1 MDDYARQSRPAWQ
14 TFELDEEWPDEEDEE
29 EEDANGQH
37 AGNHTGGSS
46 IELTTPLGSVN
57 FRGSTS
63 LRRSTNSS
71 RSGSPEAVGTFLVRE
86 DAPGPL
92 LPNLNAPMPGAK
104 KQGGMKNMFSPLA
117 LETMFEPPSPPKAG
131 PSSQTLHPT
140 APPVPSRLSQV
151 HAASSFEQDGD
162 TESTRHSHV
171 QLDDTQSTQHS
182 RGQPDEI
189 LETDLPNVGG
199 FHGLRPRIDC
209 QFTFSVPH
217 GEGGAASTSQP
228 QAQST
233 PVASQPK
240 PQFLTPATDPRLRL
254 FQFQY
259 DTYTRDHLSAMVD
272 SIAVN
277 SPSLSNTGNLT
288 NHHSSPFGLSRMT
301 ETTMSS
307 ADVRSAKRVKLSPQS
322 DFEAGDGDGENA
334 VIQRPTLRRDYV
346 GESEAL
352 MAKIKQTRDFSTIS
366 TVASRSGVTHEPD
379 TPEAPAHT
387 RSGHLRVPGPS
398 DHDAVSSSGGSL
410 NSSKGNTYSSLGYR
424 EKGAA
429 LMEQIKQDMK
439 GSKRLF
445 SADTDITQLSDEHDG
460 PTLRRSVVGES
471 SRAPHQRRPS
481 YTTRR
486 GAPASPARSRNA
498 PLSPARPRQ
507 AASRALPQQDQP
519 DSSMDTSK
527 FYAQFPAPPVIVAP
541 ALSPLRA
548 STASQRSHSHASL
561 HGAGASFGSGAPAY
575 PSASLRARTQE
586 DLNRLVSGSSAAGTV
601 VTAGS
606 AESFVKHA
614 GPAQITRIA
623 PEDIPA
629 LPERVGG
636 MVYDKSQMRWVKVP
650 ERGRGRVSAGS
661 EAGYAASAEDG
672 ESEDPFRDI
681 ESLREDDSIIDG
693 SAGGSVIMHSDGEP
707 PEYPPQIQYAPAEMS
722 RIEEAADDEEAEL
735 TSFSFDGP
743 PPDGMPSLQ
752 HQTMYFDDSESDDDL
767 AHGMGGMAIGEA
779 SMFVAANDQT
789 FDDDEEPQAYLDVI
803 QPEEDTGP
811 SPQPAPSPEL
821 APYFAEAAQ
830 PVPFSTPLP
839 ARNSSAP
846 TPIRSALKNSSVKN
860 TSSASA
866 VPFASLRASSVATRT
881 PANKYRHRRSVSFS
895 DGKHDGPIRGLGR
908 EDEGG
913 AETST
918 SAETGAEMTG
928 TELETPAG
936 AGIAAASFVPS
947 ARSKRLEN
955 MLAGLV
961 DSSSE
966 GTASPTRPA
975 GTARPPP
982 EELQR
987 MADWRPQSNTS
998 GSSGVSA
1005 PSRRQLSRTNAFA
1018 STSGVNANA
1027 TFLTEAS
1034 FGVAHDRLVT
1044 VITDVQP
1051 FEPYWEDLGSIDLS
1065 DKRLDSVARLK
1076 EFLPQLRTL
1085 SINQNQLAWLSGLPA
1100 SLRTLS
1106 VAHNALTRMTSFKHL
1121 AGLES
1126 LDVSHNDIESLAQ
1139 LECLRHLRELR
1150 ADGNR
1155 ISSLDGLSNL
1165 DSLAKLSLQDNALVS
1180 LTVIAFPSA
1189 AAFSRDP
1196 CCSLYRPPSWNLPH
1210 LSISLEPGGAPA
1222 SLLIRAYPVNR
1233 GKLEMLNLSHNRLQ
1247 DLRGLAALKALIVLN
1262 LDQNN
1267 LSELAVGGALARLRV
1282 LRVSGNRLQRLSARA
1297 FPHVRTLYA
1306 DNNAL
1311 PELTDARR
1319 LSRLENLSLRN
1330 QGGKG
1335 LSLTARDVR
1344 DVKRLYLSGNAL
1356 PASFLSEPC
1365 YNLVYLELAACRLT
1379 SLPAGLPTLVP
1390 NLRALNLNYNFLDD
1404 AALRALEGLSR
1415 LTKLTVIG
1423 SRLKGTKALVRVLR
1437 GCPDAEVVDLRMNP
1451 ATLGWYLP
1459 LLVHDAPGALAPER
1473 GGDGARWTELDAKF
1487 RRDLPDSAYAGR
1499 LAYRGLAMRACP
1511 RLRVLDGVPVSAKE
1525 RDKAERLLAGVLGRS
1540 K

>member
-1 MDDYARQSRPAWQ
+1 MDDYARHNRPGWQ
-14 TFELDEEWPDEEDEE
+14 TYELDEEWPDEEE
-29 EEDANGQH
+29 EEDVDSQQ

-46 IELTTPLGSVN
+46 IELTAPIGSVRIHETN
-57 FRGSTS
+57 S
-63 LRRSTNSS
+63 LRRSTSS
-71 RSGSPEAVGTFLVRE
+71 ARSHSPEAAGTFLVRE

-92 LPNLNAPMPGAK
+92 LPNLGVPTPGAK
-104 KQGGMKNMFSPLA
+104 KQGGMKNIFSPLA

-131 PSSQTLHPT
+131 PSSQTLHPS

-151 HAASSFEQDGD
+151 HAASSFEHDGD
-162 TESTRHSHV
+162 TESTKHSNA
-171 QLDDTQSTQHS
+171 
-182 RGQPDEI
+182 QPDEI

-199 FHGLRPRIDC
+199 FRGLRPRMDC
-209 QFTFSVPH
+209 QFTFTVPH
-217 GEGGAASTSQP
+217 GEGGAESSSQP

-288 NHHSSPFGLSRMT
+288 THHSSPFGLSRMA
-301 ETTMSS
+301 ETTTSS
-307 ADVRSAKRVKLSPQS
+307 ADIRSAKRVKLSPQS

-334 VIQRPTLRRDYV
+334 VIQRPSLPRDYV
-346 GESEAL
+346 GESRSL
-352 MAKIKQTRDFSTIS
+352 MAQIKQARDFSTIS
-366 TVASRSGVTHEPD
+366 TVASRSGVTHQPD

-387 RSGHLRVPGPS
+387 RSGHLGVP
-398 DHDAVSSSGGSL
+398 DAHDAVSSSGGSL

-429 LMEQIKQDMK
+429 LMAQIKQDMK

-445 SADTDITQLSDEHDG
+445 SADTDITQLSAEHEG
-460 PTLRRSVVGES
+460 PSLRRSVAES
-471 SRAPHQRRPS
+471 SRAPHQRRVS
-481 YTTRR
+481 QSARR
-486 GAPASPARSRNA
+486 GVPASPARSRA
-498 PLSPARPRQ
+498 PVSPGRPRQ
-507 AASRALPQQDQP
+507 AASRPLPPQEQA

-541 ALSPLRA
+541 AFSPLRT
-548 STASQRSHSHASL
+548 STASQRSHARTHSRSNSHASSG
-561 HGAGASFGSGAPAY
+561 GAGGAFGGGAPAY

-586 DLNRLVSGSSAAGTV
+586 DLNRLVSGSSAANTV

-636 MVYDKSQMRWVKVP
+636 MVYDKTQMRWVKVP
-650 ERGRGRVSAGS
+650 GRVHGRQVSAS

-672 ESEDPFRDI
+672 SEDPFRDI

-693 SAGGSVIMHSDGEP
+693 SAGGSVIVHSDNEHP
-707 PEYPPQIQYAPAEMS
+707 VYPPQINYAPVEMS

-743 PPDGMPSLQ
+743 PPDAMPSLQ
-752 HQTMYFDDSESDDDL
+752 HQTIYFDDSDSDDDL
-767 AHGMGGMAIGEA
+767 VHGMGELAIGEA
-779 SMFVAANDQT
+779 SMFIAANDQT
-789 FDDDEEPQAYLDVI
+789 FDDDEPDGYIEVV
-803 QPEEDTGP
+803 QPEEIAEP
-811 SPQPAPSPEL
+811 SPPPVPSPEL

-839 ARNSSAP
+839 SRTASSAP
-846 TPIRSALKNSSVKN
+846 TPIRSALKN
-860 TSSASA
+860 TSTASA
-866 VPFASLRASSVATRT
+866 VPFASLRGSSVATRT
-881 PANKYRHRRSVSFS
+881 PANNYRHRRSVSFS

-908 EDEGG
+908 GEDGG
-913 AETST
+913 AETSA
-918 SAETGAEMTG
+918 SAETGAETTG

-936 AGIAAASFVPS
+936 AGAMSFVPS

-966 GTASPTRPA
+966 GPTSPTRPA
-975 GTARPPP
+975 GTGRPPP

-987 MADWRPQSNTS
+987 MAEWRPSSNTS
-998 GSSGVSA
+998 GSSGLSA
-1005 PSRRQLSRTNAFA
+1005 PSRRQVTRANTFA
-1018 STSGVNANA
+1018 SGTNANA

-1051 FEPYWEDLGSIDLS
+1051 FEPYWEDLGNIDLS

-1085 SINQNQLAWLSGLPA
+1085 SMARADDGDFRSNQNQLAWLSGLPA

-1121 AGLES
+1121 HGLES

-1155 ISSLDGLSNL
+1155 ISSLDGLANL

-1180 LTVIAFPSA
+1180 VDLGS
-1189 AAFSRDP
+1189 
-1196 CCSLYRPPSWNLPH
+1196 CSW
-1210 LSISLEPGGAPA
+1210 
-1222 SLLIRAYPVNR
+1222 
-1233 GKLEMLNLSHNRLQ
+1233 GKLEMLNLSHNRIE
-1247 DLRGLAALKALIVLN
+1247 DVRGLATLKALIVLN

-1311 PELTDARR
+1311 PELADARR
-1319 LSRLENLSLRN
+1319 LARLENLSLRN
-1330 QGGKG
+1330 QSGKG
-1335 LSLTARDVR
+1335 LNLAARDVR

-1356 PASFLSEPC
+1356 PATFLSEPC

-1379 SLPAGLPTLVP
+1379 SLPSGLPTLVP

-1423 SRLKGTKALVRVLR
+1423 SRLQGTKALVRVLR

-1473 GGDGARWTELDAKF
+1473 GGDGARWAELDAKF
-1487 RRDLPDSAYAGR
+1487 RRDLPDSAYAAR